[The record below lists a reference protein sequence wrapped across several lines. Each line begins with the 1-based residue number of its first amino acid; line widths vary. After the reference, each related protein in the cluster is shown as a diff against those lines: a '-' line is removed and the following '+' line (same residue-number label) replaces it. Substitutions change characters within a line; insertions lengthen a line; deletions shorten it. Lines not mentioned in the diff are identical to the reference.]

1 MKPPGLAL
9 SPLFLPVLLLC
20 SAAAVNAAD
29 LSVQVRNLP
38 AEGTLVL
45 QVYDDPD
52 AFGDFRN
59 PTREIRYPIQPGERY
74 VIPDVPTGR
83 IAVLAYLDEN
93 GNGALDKNFI
103 GIPREPVG
111 LSNNYQPKG
120 PPSFRNAAFTV
131 RQDET
136 ATLDIEL
143 YRVLGEFGQWG
154 IGLGIIGRGSPY
166 VGSDSNVLQPIPAIT
181 YFGERLQW
189 VGPSLRYG
197 ILGSEELRLAITA
210 SYRVGAYEE
219 DDSDFLRGLGDRDS
233 TLMAGL
239 GLVYEGPAGLE
250 LDLGYEHD
258 ALDQIGGG
266 AARARMSRG
275 FQFGNLRLSPMV
287 GVNWMSSELA
297 NHDFGVPAE
306 AALPGRPAYDV
317 GNTVTFEVGVG
328 AFYELT
334 ESWRVVV
341 NLAMEELGSD
351 ITDSPIVEDDR
362 LLKGFGAVTY
372 SF

>member
-1 MKPPGLAL
+1 MKIPRVAL
-9 SPLFLPVLLLC
+9 SSLFFLMLL
-20 SAAAVNAAD
+20 SATALHAAD

-38 AEGTLVL
+38 ADGTLVL

-59 PTREIRYPIQPGERY
+59 PRQEVRYSIQPGESY
-74 VIPDVPTGR
+74 VLPDVPTGK

-93 GNGALDKNFI
+93 DNGALDKNFI

-131 RQDET
+131 REEET

-154 IGLGIIGRGSPY
+154 VGLGVIGRGSPY

-189 VGPSLRYG
+189 VGPNLRYG
-197 ILGSEELRLAITA
+197 IVGSEELRLAVTA
-210 SYRVGAYEE
+210 SYRIGAYEE
-219 DDSDFLRGLGDRDS
+219 DDSEFLRGLGDRDS

-239 GLVYEGPAGLE
+239 GLVYEAPYGLE
-250 LDLGYEHD
+250 IDLGYEHD

-266 AARARMSRG
+266 AAMARVSRG
-275 FQFGNLRLSPMV
+275 FQFGNLRLSPEL
-287 GVNWMSSELA
+287 GVNWLSSKLA
-297 NHDFGVPAE
+297 NHDFGVPTS
-306 AALPGRPAYDV
+306 AAIPGRPAYDV
-317 GNTVTFEVGVG
+317 GNTVTYEVGVG

-341 NLAMEELGSD
+341 RLAMEELGSD
-351 ITDSPIVEDDR
+351 ITNSPIVEDER
-362 LLKGFGAVTY
+362 LFKGFGAVTY